1 MTIQKRTF
9 QIANLR
15 TQTRRDEEFADLLP
29 PAMDEDDDSETLPFL
44 ATGYR
49 WNQPHL
55 EG

>member
-1 MTIQKRTF
+1 MTTQKRTF

-15 TQTRRDEEFADLLP
+15 QQTRRDEEFTDMP
-29 PAMDEDDDSETLPFL
+29 PVVEDDDEESDLAFL